1 MVTREDLESFLIR
14 MDMDWNE
21 VDEGMFLVQS
31 PSGGVVVHFS
41 DPVLLV
47 RLKVMDLPN
56 SDSDL
61 AELYRALLE
70 LNATDIVH
78 GAYGIEDGELILTD
92 TLELQ
97 NLDFEELQASVE
109 SLQFAAAS
117 HLGRIKVLAGRTTA
131 VRKERTE
138 ANEHFF
144 KAFYGHQVEY
154 QRSHLPGQKT
164 GEDVEPDHSGHAGP
178 ACEGQAG
185 SGGGHR
191 G

>member
-14 MDMDWNE
+14 MDMDWSE

-31 PSGGVVVHFS
+31 SSGGVVVHFS

-56 SDSDL
+56 GEADL
-61 AELYRALLE
+61 AELYRTLLE

-109 SLQFAAAS
+109 SLQFAASS
-117 HLGRIKVLAGRTTA
+117 HLGRIKVLAGA
-131 VRKERTE
+131 DDGGAEGKD
-138 ANEHFF
+138 
-144 KAFYGHQVEY
+144 G
-154 QRSHLPGQKT
+154 
-164 GEDVEPDHSGHAGP
+164 GE
-178 ACEGQAG
+178 
-185 SGGGHR
+185 
-191 G
+191 

>member
-14 MDMDWNE
+14 MDLEWNE

-31 PSGGVVVHFS
+31 QSGGVVVHLS

-56 SDSDL
+56 GGSDL
-61 AELYRALLE
+61 TALYRALLE

-97 NLDFEELQASVE
+97 TLDFEELQASVE
-109 SLQFAAAS
+109 SLQFAAS
-117 HLGRIKVLAGRTTA
+117 EHLGRIKVLAGADDGSSA
-131 VRKERTE
+131 VAHDSAE
-138 ANEHFF
+138 
-144 KAFYGHQVEY
+144 
-154 QRSHLPGQKT
+154 
-164 GEDVEPDHSGHAGP
+164 GED
-178 ACEGQAG
+178 
-185 SGGGHR
+185 
-191 G
+191 